1 MYNSLVEKCFKE
13 CVESFRRKDLDN
25 AEERVRCVCGFL
37 CLEAV
42 GDFFVCWCSVYRIV
56 AKSL

>member
-25 AEERVRCVCGFL
+25 AEERVRCLSL
-37 CLEAV
+37 CV
-42 GDFFVCWCSVYRIV
+42 FGS
-56 AKSL
+56 SG